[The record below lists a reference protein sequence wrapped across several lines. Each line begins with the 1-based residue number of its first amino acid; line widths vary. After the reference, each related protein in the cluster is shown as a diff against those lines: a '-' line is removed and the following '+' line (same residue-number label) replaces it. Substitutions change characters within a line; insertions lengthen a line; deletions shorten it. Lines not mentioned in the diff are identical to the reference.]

1 MISHINPRILI
12 KLYNS
17 LSNKIEDIKPL
28 EANTFRIY
36 SCGPTVYDH
45 AHIGN
50 LSSFIYADILKR
62 SLQVAGYKTDHVMN
76 FTDVDDKTISRSQ
89 KLYPNHDPLIALK
102 KLTQKFEKVFL
113 SDMTNLNNNITDIK
127 FVRATES
134 IPEMQVLISVLYDSG
149 FAYIG
154 DDGVYFSIELYKKA
168 GYKYGQ
174 LLNISESEISKHRIN
189 NDEYSKSN
197 ISDFAL
203 WKLVKNNEPF
213 WKFKLGN
220 QELNGRP
227 GWHIEC
233 SAMSSSNLG
242 QPFDI
247 HTGGVDL
254 IFPHHENEIAQST
267 AGKTEKLYAKV
278 FFHSEHLLV
287 NGHKMSK
294 SLNNFYTIQQII
306 EKGYD
311 YQTFRLFI
319 LQAHFKNQ
327 TNFTWEN
334 LNSAKNRLNK
344 WLAIADSVWQLSQSK
359 KDISMQLIKL
369 ATNNLNTPAI
379 LSNIDEYFNKIE
391 SEQKAPHK
399 NTISTINQLL
409 GIDLSTPDI
418 SSEFKNLILKRQQ
431 ARSQKDWQLSDTIRS
446 QLEKSGIE
454 LNDKNNKTIWSY
466 IRPQSSK
473 KS

>member
-1 MISHINPRILI
+1 MTNQINPKISI
-12 KLYNS
+12 KLFNS
-17 LSNKIEDIKPL
+17 LSNKIENIKPL

-50 LSSFIYADILKR
+50 LSSFIYADTLKR
-62 SLQVAGYKTDHVMN
+62 SLQIVGYNTEHVMN

-89 KLYPNHDPLIALK
+89 TLYSNQDPLIALK
-102 KLTQKFEKVFL
+102 KLTRKFEAVFL
-113 SDMTNLNNNITDIK
+113 SDMTNLNNKINDIK

-154 DDGVYFSIELYKKA
+154 EDGVYFSIESYKKA

-174 LLNISESEISKHRIN
+174 LLKISESEISQHRIN

-203 WKLVKNNEPF
+203 WKLAKNKEPF
-213 WKFKLGN
+213 WKFNLGD

-278 FFHSEHLLV
+278 FYHSEHLLV
-287 NGHKMSK
+287 DGHKMSK

-306 EKGYD
+306 DKGYN

-334 LNSAKNRLNK
+334 LNSAKNRLHN
-344 WLAIADSVWQLSQSK
+344 WLAIADSIWQLPQSK
-359 KDISMQLIKL
+359 NDISSQLIKL
-369 ATNNLNTPAI
+369 ATNNLNTPAV
-379 LSNIDEYFNKIE
+379 LSQIDNYFNNLE
-391 SEQKAPHK
+391 TEQKSPHK

-409 GIDLSTPDI
+409 GIDLNTPDI
-418 SSEFKNLILKRQQ
+418 LNKFKNLISKRQQ
-431 ARSQKDWQLSDTIRS
+431 ARNKKDWQLSDEIRS
-446 QLEKSGIE
+446 QLEESGIK
-454 LNDKNNKTIWSY
+454 LKDIDNKTIWNY
-466 IRPQSSK
+466 IRL
-473 KS
+473 